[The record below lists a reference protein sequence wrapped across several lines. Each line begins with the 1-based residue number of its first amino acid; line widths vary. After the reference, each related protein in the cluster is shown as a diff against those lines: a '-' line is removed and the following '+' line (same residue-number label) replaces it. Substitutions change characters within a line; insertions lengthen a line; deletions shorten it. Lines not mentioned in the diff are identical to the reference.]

1 MVFGLSR
8 LTVAASIA
16 LLPVAALA
24 DPVSILFVGNSIT
37 HGRYPPALNYHA
49 GPGSALG
56 SSTVHDL
63 LCPSLPCTGVEGVAL
78 VEPTSA
84 DTPGASVLDQ
94 LGYLQ
99 ATPTARYTEVGPF
112 GGVAGI
118 FLQFTREAGLDYKVS
133 LIAVSS
139 ATLAGYAGNTG
150 SEAGALPL
158 IASANWQHVVLQD
171 QTFEPLPT
179 SITVNGKLVS
189 TRGSPSRF
197 QFGVTQLI
205 DAVDAADKAAGAPL
219 AQITLAETPPLAAYG
234 YTSNNPNLPIFGS
247 STAAQEGGNPA
258 YAPYVGDP
266 NPMASMAADLHSAY
280 VAAASAYATANPSGS
295 QVDVSLDGDAW
306 VTAIDFGI
314 AQRDPFLDRET
325 PLQLDLWDSNAL
337 LACCTTPI
345 GYHPSVYGDL
355 LNAYVLFGQI
365 TGLNPTLLVAEY
377 DPFERGYP
385 TSASKALGIAPL
397 AALELAVAAEETLVA
412 GGAVTSRPALPCW
425 QPYLEQCR
433 LPGSRGGSWPF

>member
-179 SITVNGKLVS
+179 SITVNGKLVFYA
-189 TRGSPSRF
+189 RQP
-197 QFGVTQLI
+197 V
-205 DAVDAADKAAGAPL
+205 A
-219 AQITLAETPPLAAYG
+219 
-234 YTSNNPNLPIFGS
+234 LPIRCD
-247 STAAQEGGNPA
+247 PA
-258 YAPYVGDP
+258 Y
-266 NPMASMAADLHSAY
+266 
-280 VAAASAYATANPSGS
+280 
-295 QVDVSLDGDAW
+295 
-306 VTAIDFGI
+306 
-314 AQRDPFLDRET
+314 
-325 PLQLDLWDSNAL
+325 
-337 LACCTTPI
+337 
-345 GYHPSVYGDL
+345 
-355 LNAYVLFGQI
+355 
-365 TGLNPTLLVAEY
+365 
-377 DPFERGYP
+377 
-385 TSASKALGIAPL
+385 
-397 AALELAVAAEETLVA
+397 
-412 GGAVTSRPALPCW
+412 
-425 QPYLEQCR
+425 
-433 LPGSRGGSWPF
+433 